1 MEMEEYRSGKKSLEL
16 ACYIGGAG
24 AFGVFLRWLQLQL
37 AFNELGLP
45 DPSAFHIGLILYVAA
60 AALVFLYFVN
70 RYEKQRLYLP
80 DEFPAAF
87 SNTGRLYLAVRVVAG
102 LLICA
107 GGVLLYMQSG
117 ADRNSTDYHRGY
129 RG

>member
-45 DPSAFHIGLILYVAA
+45 DPSVFHIGLILYAVAA
-60 AALVFLYFVN
+60 AFVFLYFVN
-70 RYEKQRLYLP
+70 RYEKQRL
-80 DEFPAAF
+80 
-87 SNTGRLYLAVRVVAG
+87 
-102 LLICA
+102 
-107 GGVLLYMQSG
+107 
-117 ADRNSTDYHRGY
+117 
-129 RG
+129 